1 MIQNVSS
8 GISTGRRCSQCGT
21 RVIQKAKTCYF
32 CGQDMTTDS
41 RPRRSITRL
50 DVVLIFVLLSVVVLW
65 WQFGG
70 QADGNQPTAS
80 TEANGS
86 TESVVTQWVESL
98 LGSGRDAGNSQA
110 VPVRELLPTALPD
123 DAEKTIQTL
132 VDATPLSTAAAAA
145 QQPTAIP
152 PSEPASFIVRHQV
165 RAGETLLAIAT
176 QYAVTVEDIQA
187 TNGLPDT
194 LIRVGDELV
203 IPITETTSPSGTD
216 TAGATVSTSF
226 NYTVKPDDTLI
237 SIAVRFGTHVAAIQ
251 EANDIGTY
259 DFIQPGQTIQIPIAG
274 VPTTVLASSE
284 AVHDRQPAQ
293 PYASLHLL
301 GPDDDAIISRSEDV
315 QFRWVSIGRLQPNE
329 WYVLHIWVKD
339 GLFDLPLPV
348 WTKAT
353 SFHLITQWA
362 PPAERAITYGWQISV
377 VRVLPDTGA
386 GHSIEAASTPSEVR
400 NFSWQ

>member
-41 RPRRSITRL
+41 KPRRGITRL
-50 DVVLIFVLLSVVVLW
+50 DVVLIFVILSVVVLW

-70 QADGNQPTAS
+70 RAAGNRPPAS

-86 TESVVTQWVESL
+86 TESVVAQWVDSL
-98 LGSGRDAGNSQA
+98 LGSGRDAGTSQA
-110 VPVRELLPTALPD
+110 APAKLLPTAVPD
-123 DAEKTIQTL
+123 DAENIGIQTL
-132 VDATPLSTAAAAA
+132 VDATPLPTAPADD

-152 PSEPASFIVRHQV
+152 PSEPGSFILRHQV

-187 TNGLPDT
+187 ANGLPDT

-203 IPITETTSPSGTD
+203 IPITETPSASGTD
-216 TAGATVSTSF
+216 KAGATVSTSF

-284 AVHDRQPAQ
+284 AVHDRQAAHLS
-293 PYASLHLL
+293 ASLHLL
-301 GPDDDAIISRSEDV
+301 GPDDDAIISRTEDV

-362 PPAERAITYGWQISV
+362 PPAERAVTYGWQISV
-377 VRVLPDTGA
+377 VRVLPDTGT

-400 NFSWQ
+400 NFIWQ